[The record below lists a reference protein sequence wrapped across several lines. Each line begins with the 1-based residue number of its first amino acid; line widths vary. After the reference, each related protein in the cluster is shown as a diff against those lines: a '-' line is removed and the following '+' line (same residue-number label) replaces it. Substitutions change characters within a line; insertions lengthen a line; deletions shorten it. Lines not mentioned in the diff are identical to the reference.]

1 MAKEK
6 VVKQTLP
13 IEEQSASSR
22 TFLSGIRLNSRVILF
37 VVIGILSLAA
47 MGGVF
52 FNAEQRLRIA
62 LDSLTSSYHIANLS
76 FRVETAILALN
87 SDSQNFLISKKTI
100 YAENYSKRSSE
111 AAILLTNLQRLPA
124 ASDGQMMLKTL
135 IESVT
140 KHATYFQNTLQI
152 QSLIGT
158 SKDKGLLAK
167 TAISGTKLQT
177 QISATRNSK
186 LVNEI
191 NALRKS
197 EIKLQEPTSPEDAQN
212 IMRAVKNIRQSL
224 IASRLSS
231 SVKRVINNRITPYAS
246 DLEGL
251 AQTRLGQIREIAR
264 MGEVNIIL
272 GQNLKALVTFTKTLS
287 KTARKNF
294 ETKQTEIRNI
304 VAGGSAFIIV
314 LFTLV
319 GTILMRSIVRP
330 VKYLA
335 KAAMQLARGD
345 ESVTI
350 PAIENQ
356 DETGEVAIALTYFR
370 ENMIEAN
377 TLRKELEYYLRD
389 ADQRNEYQNQESLT
403 VEETAEQTTPEDDVT
418 AELNVGT
425 LSDLPILN
433 SDATPPEPSQK
444 LRETEVLEDTPL
456 DLRVTQQNQDE
467 RDGTLQS
474 TPISEASQ
482 LVAQTSQSASSAARD
497 AERCDVMING
507 LSGALKKIKDI
518 ELLLESIN
526 DHMSLLAV
534 QTAITNETGSDDP
547 DEVISRPK
555 SPSDGNQRQNPNEFV
570 TDNLDTLQNG
580 TKRAIRAIRQVGQTI
595 QEVNQVALEI
605 ATEASND
612 ALDAATM
619 LLHQS
624 EHLRGMLDGLLEK
637 IKPSDVTEPN
647 SYKNA
652 LN

>member
-13 IEEQSASSR
+13 IEEQSAGSR

-62 LDSLTSSYHIANLS
+62 LDSLTSSYHIAKLS
-76 FRVETAILALN
+76 FRVETTILALN

-158 SKDKGLLAK
+158 GKDKGLVAK

-177 QISATRNSK
+177 QISATRNTK

-197 EIKLQEPTSPEDAQN
+197 EIKLQESTSPEAAQN

-272 GQNLKALVTFTKTLS
+272 GQNLKALVTFTRTLS
-287 KTARKNF
+287 KSARKNF

-403 VEETAEQTTPEDDVT
+403 VEATAEQTTPEDDVT

-444 LRETEVLEDTPL
+444 LRKTEVLEDTPL
-456 DLRVTQQNQDE
+456 DLRVTQQNQGE

-482 LVAQTSQSASSAARD
+482 LVAQSSQSASSAARD

-518 ELLLESIN
+518 ELLLESI
-526 DHMSLLAV
+526 
-534 QTAITNETGSDDP
+534 
-547 DEVISRPK
+547 
-555 SPSDGNQRQNPNEFV
+555 
-570 TDNLDTLQNG
+570 
-580 TKRAIRAIRQVGQTI
+580 
-595 QEVNQVALEI
+595 
-605 ATEASND
+605 
-612 ALDAATM
+612 
-619 LLHQS
+619 
-624 EHLRGMLDGLLEK
+624 
-637 IKPSDVTEPN
+637 
-647 SYKNA
+647 
-652 LN
+652 

>member
-140 KHATYFQNTLQI
+140 KHATHFQNTLQI

-158 SKDKGLLAK
+158 GKDKGLVAK

-251 AQTRLGQIREIAR
+251 AQTRLGQIREIAH

-272 GQNLKALVTFTKTLS
+272 GQNLKALVTFTRTLS
-287 KTARKNF
+287 KSARKNF

-335 KAAMQLARGD
+335 KAAMQLAGGD

-389 ADQRNEYQNQESLT
+389 AEQRNKYQNQEPLT

-555 SPSDGNQRQNPNEFV
+555 SPSDGNQQQTPNEFV

-637 IKPSDVTEPN
+637 IKPRDVTKPN
-647 SYKNA
+647 S
-652 LN
+652 

>member
-13 IEEQSASSR
+13 IEEQSAGSR

-124 ASDGQMMLKTL
+124 ASNGQMMLKTL

-272 GQNLKALVTFTKTLS
+272 GQNLKALVTFTRTLS
-287 KTARKNF
+287 KSARKNF

-482 LVAQTSQSASSAARD
+482 LIAQTSQSASSAARD

-637 IKPSDVTEPN
+637 IKPSDVNVPN
-647 SYKNA
+647 S
-652 LN
+652 

>member
-13 IEEQSASSR
+13 IEEQSAGSR

-111 AAILLTNLQRLPA
+111 AAILLTNLQSLPA

-264 MGEVNIIL
+264 MGEVNLIL
-272 GQNLKALVTFTKTLS
+272 GQNLKALVTFTRTLS
-287 KTARKNF
+287 KSARKNF

-637 IKPSDVTEPN
+637 IKPSGVNEPN
-647 SYKNA
+647 S
-652 LN
+652 

>member
-13 IEEQSASSR
+13 IEEQSAGSR

-62 LDSLTSSYHIANLS
+62 LDSLTSSYHIASLS

-135 IESVT
+135 IQSVT
-140 KHATYFQNTLQI
+140 KHATHFQNTLQI

-158 SKDKGLLAK
+158 GKDKGLVAK

-231 SVKRVINNRITPYAS
+231 SLKRVINNRITPYAS

-272 GQNLKALVTFTKTLS
+272 GQNLKALATFTRTLS
-287 KTARKNF
+287 KSARKNF
-294 ETKQTEIRNI
+294 KTKQTEIRNI

-335 KAAMQLARGD
+335 KAAMQLASGD

-389 ADQRNEYQNQESLT
+389 AEQRNKYQNQEPLT
-403 VEETAEQTTPEDDVT
+403 VEETAEQITPEDDVT
-418 AELNVGT
+418 AELNVAT

-467 RDGTLQS
+467 QDGTLQS

-547 DEVISRPK
+547 GEVISRPN
-555 SPSDGNQRQNPNEFV
+555 SPSDENQRQNPNEFV

-605 ATEASND
+605 AAEASND

-637 IKPSDVTEPN
+637 IKPRDVNEPN
-647 SYKNA
+647 S
-652 LN
+652 

>member
-13 IEEQSASSR
+13 IEEQSAGSR

-52 FNAEQRLRIA
+52 FNAEQRFRIA

-186 LVNEI
+186 LINEI

-272 GQNLKALVTFTKTLS
+272 GQNLKALVTFTRTLS
-287 KTARKNF
+287 KSARKNF

-335 KAAMQLARGD
+335 KAAMQLAGGD

-555 SPSDGNQRQNPNEFV
+555 SPSDGNQQQTPNEFV

-637 IKPSDVTEPN
+637 IKPSDVNEPN
-647 SYKNA
+647 S
-652 LN
+652 

>member
-13 IEEQSASSR
+13 IEEQSAGSR

-158 SKDKGLLAK
+158 SKDKGLVAK

-272 GQNLKALVTFTKTLS
+272 GQNLKALVTFTRTLS
-287 KTARKNF
+287 KSARKNF

-335 KAAMQLARGD
+335 KAAMQLAGGD

-637 IKPSDVTEPN
+637 IKPSDVNGPN
-647 SYKNA
+647 S
-652 LN
+652 

>member
-13 IEEQSASSR
+13 IEEQSAGSR

-111 AAILLTNLQRLPA
+111 AAILLTNLRRLPA

-140 KHATYFQNTLQI
+140 KHATHFQNTLQI

-158 SKDKGLLAK
+158 GKDKGLVAK

-287 KTARKNF
+287 KSARKNF

-403 VEETAEQTTPEDDVT
+403 IEATAEQTTPEDDVT

-467 RDGTLQS
+467 RDGALQS

-482 LVAQTSQSASSAARD
+482 LVAQSSQSASSAARD

-547 DEVISRPK
+547 DEVITRPK

-605 ATEASND
+605 AAEASND

-624 EHLRGMLDGLLEK
+624 ENLRGMLDGLLEK
-637 IKPSDVTEPN
+637 IKPSDVNEPN
-647 SYKNA
+647 S
-652 LN
+652 

>member
-13 IEEQSASSR
+13 IEEQSAGSR

-100 YAENYSKRSSE
+100 YAEDYSKRSSE
-111 AAILLTNLQRLPA
+111 AAILLTNLRRLPA

-140 KHATYFQNTLQI
+140 KHATHFQNTLQI

-158 SKDKGLLAK
+158 GKDKGLVAK

-272 GQNLKALVTFTKTLS
+272 GQNLKALVTFTRTLS
-287 KTARKNF
+287 KSARKNF

-403 VEETAEQTTPEDDVT
+403 VEATAEQTTPEDDVT

-482 LVAQTSQSASSAARD
+482 LVAQSSQSASSAARD

-547 DEVISRPK
+547 DEVITRPK

-605 ATEASND
+605 AAEASND

-624 EHLRGMLDGLLEK
+624 ENLRGMLDGLLEK

-647 SYKNA
+647 S
-652 LN
+652 

>member
-111 AAILLTNLQRLPA
+111 AAILLTNLRRLPA
-124 ASDGQMMLKTL
+124 ASDGQMMVKTL

-140 KHATYFQNTLQI
+140 KHATHFQNTLQI

-158 SKDKGLLAK
+158 GKDKGLVAK
-167 TAISGTKLQT
+167 TAISGTKLQS

-197 EIKLQEPTSPEDAQN
+197 EIKLQEPTSQEDAQN

-272 GQNLKALVTFTKTLS
+272 GQNLKALVTFTRTLS
-287 KTARKNF
+287 KSARKNF

-389 ADQRNEYQNQESLT
+389 ADQRNEYQNQGSLT
-403 VEETAEQTTPEDDVT
+403 VEATAEQTTPEDDVT

-482 LVAQTSQSASSAARD
+482 LIAQTSQSASSAARD

-637 IKPSDVTEPN
+637 IKPSDVNEPN
-647 SYKNA
+647 S
-652 LN
+652 

>member
-13 IEEQSASSR
+13 IEEQSAGSR

-212 IMRAVKNIRQSL
+212 IIRAVKNIRQSL

-272 GQNLKALVTFTKTLS
+272 GQNLKALVTFTRTLS

-433 SDATPPEPSQK
+433 SDATPPETSQK

-637 IKPSDVTEPN
+637 IKPSDVNEPN
-647 SYKNA
+647 S
-652 LN
+652 

>member
-13 IEEQSASSR
+13 IEEQSAGSR

-124 ASDGQMMLKTL
+124 ASNGQMMLKTL

-140 KHATYFQNTLQI
+140 KHATHFQNTLQI

-158 SKDKGLLAK
+158 GKDKGLVAK

-264 MGEVNIIL
+264 MSEIKLIL
-272 GQNLKALVTFTKTLS
+272 GQNLKVLVTFTRTLS
-287 KTARKNF
+287 KSARKNF

-403 VEETAEQTTPEDDVT
+403 VEATAEQTTPEDDVT

-605 ATEASND
+605 AAEASND

-637 IKPSDVTEPN
+637 IKPGDVTEPN
-647 SYKNA
+647 SKKTT
-652 LN
+652 

>member
-13 IEEQSASSR
+13 IEEQSAGSR

-140 KHATYFQNTLQI
+140 KHATHFQNTLQI

-158 SKDKGLLAK
+158 GKDKGLVAK

-272 GQNLKALVTFTKTLS
+272 GQNLKALVTFTRTLS
-287 KTARKNF
+287 KSARKNF

-403 VEETAEQTTPEDDVT
+403 VEATAEQTTPEDDVT

-482 LVAQTSQSASSAARD
+482 LVAQSSQSASSAARD

-547 DEVISRPK
+547 DEVITRPK

-637 IKPSDVTEPN
+637 IKPSDVNKPN
-647 SYKNA
+647 S
-652 LN
+652 

>member
-13 IEEQSASSR
+13 IEEQSAGSR

-124 ASDGQMMLKTL
+124 ASNGQMMLKTL

-264 MGEVNIIL
+264 MGEVNLIL

-389 ADQRNEYQNQESLT
+389 ADQRNEYQNQGSLT
-403 VEETAEQTTPEDDVT
+403 VEATAEQTTPEDDVT

-637 IKPSDVTEPN
+637 IKPSDVNEPN
-647 SYKNA
+647 S
-652 LN
+652 

>member
-13 IEEQSASSR
+13 IEEQSAGSR

-111 AAILLTNLQRLPA
+111 AAILLTNLRRLPA
-124 ASDGQMMLKTL
+124 ASDGQMMLKIL

-140 KHATYFQNTLQI
+140 KHATHFQNTLQI

-158 SKDKGLLAK
+158 GKDKGLVAK

-272 GQNLKALVTFTKTLS
+272 GQNLKALVTFTRTLS
-287 KTARKNF
+287 KSARKNF

-389 ADQRNEYQNQESLT
+389 ADQRNEYQNQGSLT
-403 VEETAEQTTPEDDVT
+403 VEATAEQTTPEDDVT

-637 IKPSDVTEPN
+637 IKPSDVNEPN
-647 SYKNA
+647 S
-652 LN
+652 

>member
-13 IEEQSASSR
+13 IEEQSAGSR

-158 SKDKGLLAK
+158 SKDKGLVAK

-272 GQNLKALVTFTKTLS
+272 GQNLKALVTFTRTLS
-287 KTARKNF
+287 KSARKNF

-482 LVAQTSQSASSAARD
+482 LIAQTSQSASSAARD

-637 IKPSDVTEPN
+637 IKPSDVNEPN
-647 SYKNA
+647 S
-652 LN
+652 

>member
-13 IEEQSASSR
+13 IEEQSAGSR

-140 KHATYFQNTLQI
+140 KHATHFQNTLQI

-158 SKDKGLLAK
+158 GKDKGLVAK

-272 GQNLKALVTFTKTLS
+272 GQNLKALVTFTRTLS
-287 KTARKNF
+287 KSARKNF

-403 VEETAEQTTPEDDVT
+403 VEATAEQTTPEDDVT

-547 DEVISRPK
+547 DEVITRPK

-605 ATEASND
+605 AAEASND

-624 EHLRGMLDGLLEK
+624 ENLRGMLDGLLEK

-647 SYKNA
+647 S
-652 LN
+652 

>member
-13 IEEQSASSR
+13 IEEQSAGSR

-140 KHATYFQNTLQI
+140 KHATHFQNTLQI

-158 SKDKGLLAK
+158 GKDKGLVAK

-272 GQNLKALVTFTKTLS
+272 GQNLKALVTFTRTLS
-287 KTARKNF
+287 KSARKNF

-403 VEETAEQTTPEDDVT
+403 VEATAEQTTPEDDVT

-605 ATEASND
+605 AAEASND

-624 EHLRGMLDGLLEK
+624 ENLRGMLDGLLEK

-647 SYKNA
+647 S
-652 LN
+652 

>member
-13 IEEQSASSR
+13 IEEQSAGSR

-140 KHATYFQNTLQI
+140 KHATHFQNTLQI

-158 SKDKGLLAK
+158 GKDKGLVAK

-177 QISATRNSK
+177 QISATRNRK

-272 GQNLKALVTFTKTLS
+272 GQNLKALVTFTRTLS
-287 KTARKNF
+287 KSARKNF

-389 ADQRNEYQNQESLT
+389 ADQRNEYQNQEALT
-403 VEETAEQTTPEDDVT
+403 VEATAEQTTPEDDVT

-482 LVAQTSQSASSAARD
+482 LVAQSSQSASSAARD

-534 QTAITNETGSDDP
+534 QTAINNETGSDDP
-547 DEVISRPK
+547 DGVITRPK
-555 SPSDGNQRQNPNEFV
+555 LPSDGNQRQNPNEFV

-605 ATEASND
+605 AAEASND

-624 EHLRGMLDGLLEK
+624 ENLRGMLDGLLEK

-647 SYKNA
+647 G
-652 LN
+652 

>member
-13 IEEQSASSR
+13 IEEQSAGSR

-111 AAILLTNLQRLPA
+111 AAILLTNLRRLPA
-124 ASDGQMMLKTL
+124 ASDGQMMVKTL

-140 KHATYFQNTLQI
+140 KHATHFQNTLQI

-158 SKDKGLLAK
+158 GKDKGLVAK
-167 TAISGTKLQT
+167 TAISGTKLQSQVT
-177 QISATRNSK
+177 ATRNSK

-272 GQNLKALVTFTKTLS
+272 GQNLKALVTFTRTLS
-287 KTARKNF
+287 KSARKNF

-403 VEETAEQTTPEDDVT
+403 VEETAEETTPEDDVT

-482 LVAQTSQSASSAARD
+482 LIAQTSQSASSAAKD

-637 IKPSDVTEPN
+637 IKPSDVNEPN
-647 SYKNA
+647 S
-652 LN
+652 

>member
-13 IEEQSASSR
+13 IEEQSAGSR

-482 LVAQTSQSASSAARD
+482 LIAQTSQSASSAARD

-637 IKPSDVTEPN
+637 IKPSDVNEPN
-647 SYKNA
+647 S
-652 LN
+652 

>member
-13 IEEQSASSR
+13 IEEQSAGSR

-124 ASDGQMMLKTL
+124 ASNGQMMLKTL

-433 SDATPPEPSQK
+433 SDATPPETSQK

-637 IKPSDVTEPN
+637 IKPSDVNEPN
-647 SYKNA
+647 S
-652 LN
+652 

>member
-13 IEEQSASSR
+13 IEEQSAGSR

-124 ASDGQMMLKTL
+124 ASNGQMMLKTL

-272 GQNLKALVTFTKTLS
+272 GQNLKALVTFTRTLS
-287 KTARKNF
+287 KSARKNF

-637 IKPSDVTEPN
+637 IKPSDVNEPN
-647 SYKNA
+647 S
-652 LN
+652 

>member
-13 IEEQSASSR
+13 IEEQSAGSR

-140 KHATYFQNTLQI
+140 KHATHFQNTLQI

-158 SKDKGLLAK
+158 GKDKGLAAK
-167 TAISGTKLQT
+167 TAISGTKLHT
-177 QISATRNSK
+177 LISATRNRK

-272 GQNLKALVTFTKTLS
+272 GQYLKALVTFTKTLS
-287 KTARKNF
+287 KSARKNF
-294 ETKQTEIRNI
+294 KTKQTEIRNI

-335 KAAMQLARGD
+335 KAAMQLAGGD

-389 ADQRNEYQNQESLT
+389 ADQRNEYQNLEALT
-403 VEETAEQTTPEDDVT
+403 VEATAEQTTPEDDVT

-467 RDGTLQS
+467 RDETLQS

-482 LVAQTSQSASSAARD
+482 LVAQSSQSASSAARD

-547 DEVISRPK
+547 DAVITRPK

-605 ATEASND
+605 AAEASND

-624 EHLRGMLDGLLEK
+624 ENLRGMLDGLLEK

-647 SYKNA
+647 S
-652 LN
+652 

>member
-13 IEEQSASSR
+13 IEEQSAGSR

-272 GQNLKALVTFTKTLS
+272 GQNLKALVTFTRTLS
-287 KTARKNF
+287 KSARKNF

-637 IKPSDVTEPN
+637 IKPSDVNEPN
-647 SYKNA
+647 S
-652 LN
+652 

>member
-13 IEEQSASSR
+13 IEEQSAGSR

-87 SDSQNFLISKKTI
+87 SDSQNFLISKKII

-140 KHATYFQNTLQI
+140 KHATHFQNTLQI

-158 SKDKGLLAK
+158 GKDKGLVAK

-264 MGEVNIIL
+264 MGEVNLIL

-287 KTARKNF
+287 KSARKNF

-595 QEVNQVALEI
+595 QGVNQVALEI
-605 ATEASND
+605 AAEASND

-637 IKPSDVTEPN
+637 IKPRDVNEPN
-647 SYKNA
+647 S
-652 LN
+652 

>member
-13 IEEQSASSR
+13 IEEQSVGSR

-124 ASDGQMMLKTL
+124 ASNGQMMLKTL

-212 IMRAVKNIRQSL
+212 IIRAVKNIRQSL

-272 GQNLKALVTFTKTLS
+272 GQSLKALVTFTKTLS
-287 KTARKNF
+287 KTARKDF

-637 IKPSDVTEPN
+637 IKPSDADKPN
-647 SYKNA
+647 S
-652 LN
+652 

>member
-6 VVKQTLP
+6 VVKQTRP

-124 ASDGQMMLKTL
+124 ASNGQMMLKTL

-389 ADQRNEYQNQESLT
+389 ADQRNEHQNQESLT

-482 LVAQTSQSASSAARD
+482 LIAQTSQSASSAARD

-637 IKPSDVTEPN
+637 IKPNDVNEPN
-647 SYKNA
+647 S
-652 LN
+652 

>member
-13 IEEQSASSR
+13 IEEQSAGSR

-140 KHATYFQNTLQI
+140 KHATHFQNTLQI

-158 SKDKGLLAK
+158 GKDKGLVAK

-272 GQNLKALVTFTKTLS
+272 GQNLKALVTFTRTLS
-287 KTARKNF
+287 KSARKNF

-403 VEETAEQTTPEDDVT
+403 VEATAEQTTPEDDVT

-482 LVAQTSQSASSAARD
+482 LVAQTSQSASNAARD

-605 ATEASND
+605 AAEASND

-624 EHLRGMLDGLLEK
+624 ENLRGMLDGLLEK
-637 IKPSDVTEPN
+637 IKPRDVTEPN
-647 SYKNA
+647 S
-652 LN
+652 

>member
-6 VVKQTLP
+6 VVKQTMP
-13 IEEQSASSR
+13 IEEQSAGSR

-140 KHATYFQNTLQI
+140 KHATHFQNTLQI

-158 SKDKGLLAK
+158 SKDKGLVAK

-272 GQNLKALVTFTKTLS
+272 GQNLKALVTFTRTLS
-287 KTARKNF
+287 KSARKNF

-403 VEETAEQTTPEDDVT
+403 VEATAEQTTPEDDVT

-482 LVAQTSQSASSAARD
+482 LVAQSSQSASSAARD

-605 ATEASND
+605 AAAASND

-624 EHLRGMLDGLLEK
+624 ENLRGMLDGLLEK

-647 SYKNA
+647 S
-652 LN
+652 

>member
-13 IEEQSASSR
+13 IEEQSAGSR

-124 ASDGQMMLKTL
+124 ASNGQMMLKTL

-272 GQNLKALVTFTKTLS
+272 GQNLKALVTFTRTLS
-287 KTARKNF
+287 KSARKNF

-403 VEETAEQTTPEDDVT
+403 VEATAEQTTPEDDVT

-482 LVAQTSQSASSAARD
+482 LVAQSSQRASSAARD

-547 DEVISRPK
+547 DEVITRPK

-605 ATEASND
+605 AAEASND

-624 EHLRGMLDGLLEK
+624 ENLRGMLDGLLEK

-647 SYKNA
+647 S
-652 LN
+652 

>member
-6 VVKQTLP
+6 DVKQTQP
-13 IEEQSASSR
+13 IEEQSAGSR

-135 IESVT
+135 IEGVT
-140 KHATYFQNTLQI
+140 KHATHFQNTLQI

-158 SKDKGLLAK
+158 GKDKGLVAK

-197 EIKLQEPTSPEDAQN
+197 EIKLQEPTSPEDAKN

-272 GQNLKALVTFTKTLS
+272 GQNLKALVTFTRTLS
-287 KTARKNF
+287 KSARKNF

-403 VEETAEQTTPEDDVT
+403 VEATAEQTTPEDDVT

-444 LRETEVLEDTPL
+444 LRETEVLEDTPI

-467 RDGTLQS
+467 GEGTLQS
-474 TPISEASQ
+474 KPISEASQ
-482 LVAQTSQSASSAARD
+482 LVAQSSQSASSAARD

-534 QTAITNETGSDDP
+534 QTAITNETEADDP
-547 DEVISRPK
+547 DEVITRPK
-555 SPSDGNQRQNPNEFV
+555 SPSDENKRQNPNEFV

-605 ATEASND
+605 AAEASSD

-637 IKPSDVTEPN
+637 IKPSDVNGPN
-647 SYKNA
+647 S
-652 LN
+652 

>member
-13 IEEQSASSR
+13 IGEQFAGSR

-124 ASDGQMMLKTL
+124 ASNGQMMLKTL

-186 LVNEI
+186 LINEI

-272 GQNLKALVTFTKTLS
+272 GQNLKALVTFTRTLS
-287 KTARKNF
+287 KSARKNF

-389 ADQRNEYQNQESLT
+389 ADQRNKYQNQESLT

-418 AELNVGT
+418 AELNEGT

-456 DLRVTQQNQDE
+456 DIRVTQQNQDE

-482 LVAQTSQSASSAARD
+482 LVAQTSQSASSAAKD

-547 DEVISRPK
+547 DEAISRPK
-555 SPSDGNQRQNPNEFV
+555 SPSDENQQQNPNEFI

-595 QEVNQVALEI
+595 QEVNQVAFEI

-637 IKPSDVTEPN
+637 IKPSDVNGPN
-647 SYKNA
+647 S
-652 LN
+652 

>member
-13 IEEQSASSR
+13 IEEQSAGSR

-124 ASDGQMMLKTL
+124 ASNGQMMLKTL

-140 KHATYFQNTLQI
+140 KHATHFQNTLQI

-158 SKDKGLLAK
+158 GKDKGLVAK

-389 ADQRNEYQNQESLT
+389 ADQRNQYQNQESLT
-403 VEETAEQTTPEDDVT
+403 VEATAEQTTPEDDVT

-482 LVAQTSQSASSAARD
+482 LVAQSSQSASSAARD

-547 DEVISRPK
+547 DEVITRPK

-605 ATEASND
+605 AAEASND

-624 EHLRGMLDGLLEK
+624 ENLRGMLDGLLEK
-637 IKPSDVTEPN
+637 IKPRDVNEPN
-647 SYKNA
+647 S
-652 LN
+652 

>member
-13 IEEQSASSR
+13 IEEQSAGSR

-140 KHATYFQNTLQI
+140 NHATHFQNTLQI

-158 SKDKGLLAK
+158 GKDKGLVAK
-167 TAISGTKLQT
+167 TAISGAKLQT
-177 QISATRNSK
+177 QISATRNRK

-191 NALRKS
+191 DALRKS

-264 MGEVNIIL
+264 MGEVNAIL
-272 GQNLKALVTFTKTLS
+272 GQNLKALVTFTRTLS
-287 KTARKNF
+287 KSARKNF

-389 ADQRNEYQNQESLT
+389 ADQRNEHQNQGSLT
-403 VEETAEQTTPEDDVT
+403 VEATAEQTTPEDDVT

-534 QTAITNETGSDDP
+534 QTAITNEKGSDDP
-547 DEVISRPK
+547 DKVISRPK

-605 ATEASND
+605 AAEASND

-624 EHLRGMLDGLLEK
+624 ENLRGMLDGLLEK
-637 IKPSDVTEPN
+637 IKPGDVTEPN
-647 SYKNA
+647 N
-652 LN
+652 

>member
-13 IEEQSASSR
+13 IEEQSAGSR

-62 LDSLTSSYHIANLS
+62 LDSLISSYHIANLS

-100 YAENYSKRSSE
+100 YAENYSKRSSD
-111 AAILLTNLQRLPA
+111 AAILLTNLRRLPA

-231 SVKRVINNRITPYAS
+231 SVKRVINNIITPYAS

-251 AQTRLGQIREIAR
+251 AQTRLGQIREISR

-418 AELNVGT
+418 AELNVGI

-482 LVAQTSQSASSAARD
+482 LIAQTSQSASSAARD

-637 IKPSDVTEPN
+637 IKPSDVNEPN
-647 SYKNA
+647 S
-652 LN
+652 

>member
-13 IEEQSASSR
+13 IEEQSAGSR

-124 ASDGQMMLKTL
+124 ASNGQMMLKTL

-158 SKDKGLLAK
+158 SKDKGLVAK

-637 IKPSDVTEPN
+637 IKPSDVNEPN
-647 SYKNA
+647 S
-652 LN
+652 

>member
-6 VVKQTLP
+6 AVKQTLP
-13 IEEQSASSR
+13 IEKQSDGSR

-62 LDSLTSSYHIANLS
+62 LDSLTSSYHIENLS
-76 FRVETAILALN
+76 FRVETTILALN

-111 AAILLTNLQRLPA
+111 AAILLTNLRRLPA

-140 KHATYFQNTLQI
+140 KHATHFQNTLQI

-158 SKDKGLLAK
+158 GKDKGLVAK

-272 GQNLKALVTFTKTLS
+272 GQNLKALVTFTRTLS
-287 KTARKNF
+287 KSARKNF

-304 VAGGSAFIIV
+304 VAGSSAFIIV

-335 KAAMQLARGD
+335 KAAMQLAGGD

-482 LVAQTSQSASSAARD
+482 LVAQSSQSASSAARD

-547 DEVISRPK
+547 DEVITRPK

-605 ATEASND
+605 AAEASND

-624 EHLRGMLDGLLEK
+624 ENLRGMLDGLLEK
-637 IKPSDVTEPN
+637 IKPSDVTAPN
-647 SYKNA
+647 S
-652 LN
+652 

>member
-6 VVKQTLP
+6 VVKQTRP

-124 ASDGQMMLKTL
+124 ASNGQMMLKTL

-272 GQNLKALVTFTKTLS
+272 GQNLKALVTFTRTLS
-287 KTARKNF
+287 KSVRKNF

-389 ADQRNEYQNQESLT
+389 ADQRNEHQNQESLT

-418 AELNVGT
+418 AEINVGT

-433 SDATPPEPSQK
+433 SDATPPETSQK

-482 LVAQTSQSASSAARD
+482 LIAQTSQSASSAARD

-647 SYKNA
+647 S
-652 LN
+652 